1 MRRVALC
8 LLLAS
13 CSGPAAD
20 TPEGACVR
28 QANDDPAVKELLMKA
43 AGTQQFEWDNAQRI
57 KLAQRDAT
65 LRCLRARGLAPKG
78 GVERPRAQ

>member
-20 TPEGACVR
+20 TPEGACAR

-57 KLAQRDAT
+57 KFAQRDAA

-78 GVERPRAQ
+78 GVERPRT